1 MAGFTS
7 TFPFKPLLSSSAPK
21 PSLLSLSSFDSKLFG
36 LRISNPDF
44 FNSTSHFSALRCSI
58 SARYGGASGGGSSRS
73 GSGDYRRSKQSN
85 SDDDQALDMSTVR
98 SDTVRLIDA
107 QQNMVGVVSKN
118 EAVQMALDAE
128 LDLVILSPDADPP
141 VVRIMDYKYN
151 MHSQTFF
158 CFLFLMVDAL

>member
-85 SDDDQALDMSTVR
+85 SDDDQALDMSTV
-98 SDTVRLIDA
+98 
-107 QQNMVGVVSKN
+107 GVVSKN

-128 LDLVILSPDADPP
+128 LDLKKSIGECLL
-141 VVRIMDYKYN
+141 
-151 MHSQTFF
+151 
-158 CFLFLMVDAL
+158 CL